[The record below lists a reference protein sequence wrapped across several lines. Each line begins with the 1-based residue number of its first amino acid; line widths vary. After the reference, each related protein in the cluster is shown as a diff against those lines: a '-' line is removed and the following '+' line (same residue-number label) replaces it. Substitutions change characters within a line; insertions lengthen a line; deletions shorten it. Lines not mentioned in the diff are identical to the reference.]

1 MKRKLLIGLCILVA
15 LAVGWLIMY
24 HGTIQNVFDEMYY
37 GYRSIFPS
45 FLYPVNYN
53 GFGFSRISPVE
64 RDMFA
69 ERDAFV
75 EHSSKWLTD
84 EGEVLRFLWF
94 YKQKTIRYAY
104 VTLISKEPPFG
115 QSSTPAATPDSYLIT
130 MIATYH
136 VKENK
141 LVFEPLRLSSN
152 GESETHNFSSVLA
165 RYSLTKADV
174 EQLINTGFLERIT
187 NRWFEINEGKTRFSP
202 EDLGEITIENHLLD
216 SIPE

>member
-1 MKRKLLIGLCILVA
+1 MKRKLLIGLCILVVMA
-15 LAVGWLIMY
+15 AGWPIMY

-75 EHSSKWLTD
+75 EHSNKWLTD

-115 QSSTPAATPDSYLIT
+115 QSSTEASTAH
-130 MIATYH
+130 A
-136 VKENK
+136 
-141 LVFEPLRLSSN
+141 
-152 GESETHNFSSVLA
+152 
-165 RYSLTKADV
+165 
-174 EQLINTGFLERIT
+174 
-187 NRWFEINEGKTRFSP
+187 
-202 EDLGEITIENHLLD
+202 
-216 SIPE
+216 